1 MKVLLAGANSYIGT
15 RLVPFL
21 LEKGHEVVCLVRD
34 KGHFHK
40 SNLYSGAVTVIG
52 GDLLRRQSIEDV
64 PGDIDAA
71 CYLVNSFTQTS
82 EFAALGALSAQN
94 FMEVLSQTNCRHI
107 ITLGDI
113 NDQATDRARMQAEDI
128 LCSGSPELTV
138 LNTAMIIGQGSTA
151 LEMFNALTAKT
162 PILIPQNWIKARSQP
177 ISVSDVCGY
186 LEACLLNEST
196 YNSKFDIGGPEVLSF
211 KQMLLMYI
219 AINKDLKPSIV
230 VLPFLTAQLSS
241 HLLNTLTPI
250 SYPGAQS
257 LIENL
262 KHDTICREN
271 SIRNIIP
278 RQCLTFKE
286 SLRLANAPAE
296 GISIQNAQYSNN

>member
-15 RLVPFL
+15 RLVPVL

-34 KGHFHK
+34 KNHFHK
-40 SNLYSGAVTVIG
+40 SNPYASAVTVIS

-71 CYLVNSFTQTS
+71 YYLVNTFTQTS
-82 EFAALGALSAQN
+82 GFAALGALSAQN
-94 FMEVLSQTNCRHI
+94 FMEVLNHTNCRHI

-113 NDQATDRARMQAEDI
+113 NDTATDRARMQAEDI
-128 LCSGSPELTV
+128 LCSSSPELTV
-138 LNTAMIIGQGSTA
+138 LNTNMVIGEGSTA

-162 PILIPQNWIKARSQP
+162 PILIPQNWIKAKSQP
-177 ISVSDVCGY
+177 ISATDVSGY
-186 LEACLLNEST
+186 LEACLLNEKM
-196 YNSKFDIGGPEVLSF
+196 YNNKFDIGGPEVLSF

-219 AINKDLKPSIV
+219 AINKDVKPGIV

-262 KHDTICREN
+262 KHDTICRED
-271 SIRNIIP
+271 SIKNIIP

-296 GISIQNAQYSNN
+296 GIRLPNAQYSNN